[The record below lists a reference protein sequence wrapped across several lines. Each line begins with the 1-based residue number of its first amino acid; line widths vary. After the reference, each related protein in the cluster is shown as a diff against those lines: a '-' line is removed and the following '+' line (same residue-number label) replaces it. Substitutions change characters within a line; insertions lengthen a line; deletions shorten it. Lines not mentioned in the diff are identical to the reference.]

1 MKAALAFFALL
12 LLLQL
17 LLLQVGSEA
26 APQSWL
32 SPDTWRLSYPQG
44 YLAATTVGEVALFA
58 GGNNE
63 IGDPYRVVD
72 LFNLSSGERT
82 SARLFQPRVGP
93 AAASSGNLA
102 FFAGG
107 VNGYSD
113 LTDCSVVDVYNAT
126 SNRWTWVTIHQTC
139 DASVTLVGDLVLFAG
154 GIWPKQSAHGP
165 DCSVVIIYNVT
176 SNRWRTTFCT
186 LSQPRTGITAT
197 TVGNL
202 ALFAGGGVYN
212 STPAVSKLSDV
223 VDIFDVSTGLWNTG
237 RLSLPRMGIS
247 VTSVRDLALFAG
259 GYTTDVNGNV
269 ERVDRVDIYN
279 ASSNQWSVAH
289 LSQARSQMAA
299 MTVGDVA
306 IFGGGYNDKLGG
318 PQVTVDAYNASSGWW
333 FMAGLRL
340 SEARSSLAATS
351 VGGLALFAG
360 GFSTTGYAVPT
371 LDVFNASA
379 HLVSPSAA
387 PSATPS
393 VSPTASIFTL
403 SVSPSSSTTPS
414 LSPSVSPSTSP
425 AITPLPPSHLPLDHN
440 GSSDNKLALGFGLG
454 VGVTVVGGLIVVGGA
469 ATLYYVRKRQRTR
482 ASFDYQPVLQL

>member
-1 MKAALAFFALL
+1 
-12 LLLQL
+12 
-17 LLLQVGSEA
+17 
-26 APQSWL
+26 
-32 SPDTWRLSYPQG
+32 
-44 YLAATTVGEVALFA
+44 
-58 GGNNE
+58 
-63 IGDPYRVVD
+63 VVD

-139 DASVTLVGDLVLFAG
+139 DASVTSVGDLVLFAG
-154 GIWPKQSAHGP
+154 ANWPKQSAHGP
-165 DCSVVIIYNVT
+165 DCSVVTIYNVT
-176 SNRWRTTFCT
+176 SNRWRATYCT
-186 LSQPRTGITAT
+186 LSLPRTGMKAT

-212 STPAVSKLSDV
+212 STPTVSKLSDV
-223 VDIFDVSTGLWNTG
+223 VDIFDVSTGLWSTG
-237 RLSLPRMGIS
+237 RLSLPHMGIS
-247 VTSVRDLALFAG
+247 VTSVRDLALFTR
-259 GYTTDVNGNV
+259 GYTTDMNGNI
-269 ERVDRVDIYN
+269 ERVDRIDIYN
-279 ASSNQWSVAH
+279 TSSNQWSVAH
-289 LSQARSQMAA
+289 LSQPHSGMAA
-299 MTVGDVA
+299 TSVGDIT
-306 IFGGGYNDKLGG
+306 IFAGGYNEKLGG
-318 PQVTVDAYNASSGWW
+318 KQATVDAYNASSGRWIT
-333 FMAGLRL
+333 AGRL
-340 SEARSSLAATS
+340 SEARSYLSATS

-393 VSPTASIFTL
+393 VSPTASIF
-403 SVSPSSSTTPS
+403 SPSASPSSSTTPS

-425 AITPLPPSHLPLDHN
+425 AITPSTSPAVMPSTSLAITPSTSPSHSPSDHD

-469 ATLYYVRKRQRTR
+469 AMLYYVRKRQRTR
-482 ASFDYQPVLQL
+482 ASLDYQPVLQL